1 MWQAAS
7 TGAETLLRN
16 GARAWSGPRSYHSE
30 GLMGITTIVSSGVS
44 SGLRHALAAATLLA
58 APLATLAGAAQAE
71 PHLMYL
77 PGHAPRGK
85 PAASTMLYY
94 GGPVFS
100 KVKVISVIWGSKVNS
115 QVVSGIGGFYTAA
128 TNSTWFDIMAQY
140 ATDLTGVNGHKGT
153 NQTISRGSYVGQVV
167 ITPHNTKTAL
177 TDKAVQKELLY
188 QIKAGIL
195 PAPDANTLYMTYFP
209 ANITIKLGQAVSC
222 SSFGAYHEGFMNAAY
237 GGVTYGVMPDCGFT
251 FADFTVVSSHE
262 LAEATTDNF
271 PTPGSKPKYP
281 QAWNTSDG
289 YEIGDLCEGSDGT
302 LAAGKTK
309 YTVQQIF
316 SNTTNACSTGNYTSP

>member
-1 MWQAAS
+1 MRSKAFRSTLVLSTVLTALLGSLAS
-7 TGAETLLRN
+7 PAK
-16 GARAWSGPRSYHSE
+16 
-30 GLMGITTIVSSGVS
+30 
-44 SGLRHALAAATLLA
+44 
-58 APLATLAGAAQAE
+58 AE

-77 PGHAPRGK
+77 QGKAPRGK
-85 PAASTMLYY
+85 PAAATMLYY

-100 KVKVISVIWGSKVNS
+100 QVKVVSVMWGSKVNS

-153 NQTISRGSYVGQVV
+153 NQTIGRGTYVGQVV
-167 ITPHNTKTAL
+167 ITPHDTKTTL
-177 TDKAVQKELLY
+177 TDKQVQKELLL
-188 QIKAGIL
+188 QIKAGTL
-195 PAPDANTLYMTYFP
+195 PVPDANTLYMTYFP
-209 ANITIKLGQAVSC
+209 ANITIKLGNAVSC
-222 SSFGAYHEGFMNAAY
+222 SSFGAYHEGFMNATY

-271 PTPGSKPKYP
+271 PTPGSHPKFP

-289 YEIGDLCEGSDGT
+289 YEIGDLCEGNDGT
-302 LAAGKTK
+302 LAAGKTN